1 MLEIILGIGV
11 VAFIAYASFTTAY
24 LMSMKR
30 TSETLESFIKRTE
43 GNVAETLVELKVT
56 LENVRKITDNIS
68 NVTDEVRQ
76 ISHAIA
82 SLDKG
87 ILALYG
93 YLKQGL
99 GPTTEANLAG
109 LKAGIK
115 TGVVTLVKNLQSS
128 KEESKW
134 EKTP

>member
-1 MLEIILGIGV
+1 MLEIIVGIGV
-11 VAFIAYASFTTAY
+11 AAFIAYASFTSVY
-24 LMSMKR
+24 LMSLKR

-43 GNVAETLVELKVT
+43 GNIAETLVELKAT

-76 ISHAIA
+76 ISHAVTN
-82 SLDKG
+82 LDKG
-87 ILALYG
+87 IVALYG

-99 GPTTEANLAG
+99 GPAAEANIAG

-128 KEESKW
+128 KEGSKW
-134 EKTP
+134 EKTS